1 MFVAYPLCKLRQRA
15 DFLLLVCFTLL
26 CGKTTP
32 LGIKLPIIRG
42 GHTLCCASWNKG
54 LDRAFF
60 IHVWRIAEKNDH
72 HIPDSRKP
80 RRGINAWFI
89 ERNRRRILP
98 GHPPGTPGLNWTG
111 LNSCTF
117 VKLKKG
123 QCARGDDSN
132 LAKLNQP
139 IDRNPRVLIQSIG
152 FYFASA

>member
-42 GHTLCCASWNKG
+42 GHPLCYDSWNKG
-54 LDRAFF
+54 LDRACF

-98 GHPPGTPGLNWTG
+98 GHHHQASLLSKFSINCSKQAMQQAMSAASTLLERGGPSHTVFPRKWTE
-111 LNSCTF
+111 
-117 VKLKKG
+117 K
-123 QCARGDDSN
+123 
-132 LAKLNQP
+132 P
-139 IDRNPRVLIQSIG
+139 
-152 FYFASA
+152 